1 MNFKKNGIAS
11 SKKNIPI
18 INLEKINTKKINIKN
33 PEPIILKIHKI
44 FKPSGI
50 IFLWDRVFV
59 FNSSIFSGEIVTE
72 RGPEAFEEEE
82 ESSNFFVGEEVE
94 KEIVWTVERRKP

>member
-50 IFLWDRVFV
+50 IFL
-59 FNSSIFSGEIVTE
+59 
-72 RGPEAFEEEE
+72 
-82 ESSNFFVGEEVE
+82 
-94 KEIVWTVERRKP
+94 